1 MATQAPALTQ
11 KLLERWPRERWRG
24 LTIVVGCSGGA
35 DSTALLLALEEL
47 RPADTTLI
55 TAHFN
60 HRLRGQESEDD
71 LLFVESL
78 ARRLGCGFISNRPS
92 SSPEEDLAESSEGAR
107 PRDEA
112 SLREA
117 RYAFLTRVAAECGAR
132 YVAVAHT
139 ADDSVETT
147 LHHLVRG
154 TGLRGLAGIRPYRDL
169 NEDLVLIRPLLDV
182 WRWEVEAYLAKRGQ
196 AFREDSSNRQTDYTR
211 NRLRHRLLPVIVEE
225 FGESTKAAIYRSSLI
240 LAEVADWLAA
250 QAADYL
256 SRAILEEGP
265 ERVQLSLAESPD
277 APWPVVQQALVTLW
291 QRQGWPLQAMSCD
304 HWLQLRKGWENPKGA
319 SWTSVLPGKI
329 KVVVAGQHW
338 SLERGE
344 DFPRRLS

>member
-1 MATQAPALTQ
+1 
-11 KLLERWPRERWRG
+11 
-24 LTIVVGCSGGA
+24 
-35 DSTALLLALEEL
+35 
-47 RPADTTLI
+47 
-55 TAHFN
+55 
-60 HRLRGQESEDD
+60 
-71 LLFVESL
+71 
-78 ARRLGCGFISNRPS
+78 
-92 SSPEEDLAESSEGAR
+92 
-107 PRDEA
+107 
-112 SLREA
+112 
-117 RYAFLTRVAAECGAR
+117 
-132 YVAVAHT
+132 
-139 ADDSVETT
+139 
-147 LHHLVRG
+147 
-154 TGLRGLAGIRPYRDL
+154 
-169 NEDLVLIRPLLDV
+169 
-182 WRWEVEAYLAKRGQ
+182 
-196 AFREDSSNRQTDYTR
+196 
-211 NRLRHRLLPVIVEE
+211 
-225 FGESTKAAIYRSSLI
+225 LI